1 MKKQR
6 LVSAL
11 LLAALLSG
19 CSLIP
24 NYDRPVTENPAGW
37 TDAGADAPTS
47 IARDWWKS
55 FNSAELNALMQ
66 DALSANNDLAAA
78 IARVQQARG
87 LARTAGASR
96 YPSVNA
102 NGSIGYERNTF
113 GDNDQDD
120 TSDAV
125 GSAGL
130 GISYELDLFGANRAE
145 REAALADLDA
155 SEYNSET
162 VALVVMADTAKGYFN
177 VLNLQERLAI
187 SDQNVQSARE
197 LLRIVQAR
205 FDAGATTALDVS
217 QQKADLAT
225 TEASRALVE
234 QNLKI
239 ARSALA
245 VLVGKPPQSLVLT
258 GKDMRNL
265 TLPLVAP
272 GQPSTLLERRPD
284 IRAAES
290 SLIAANANIGA
301 ARAAFY
307 PNVTL
312 GLDWLV
318 SASPLGDPANTA
330 LSLASAVTAP
340 IFSGG
345 RLEGNLE
352 TVKGR
357 RAELLENYRKS
368 VLVSFKEVEDALAVV
383 KASQTR
389 EDALATA
396 LTESRKAY
404 DLSTQQYDVGS
415 IDFQTLLDTRR
426 TMLSAEDTYIQTRND
441 RLAAAVDLYKA
452 LGGGWK
458 DDGARNAPPRE
469 PVSPPP
475 VPMPTQPSGMT
486 STPPGAAT
494 APQTQQNP
502 GAV

>member
-6 LVSAL
+6 LASTL

-24 NYDRPVTENPAGW
+24 NYERPATGHPAGW
-37 TDAGADAPTS
+37 TDASADAPTS
-47 IARDWWKS
+47 IARDWWKTFS
-55 FNSAELNALMQ
+55 SAELNALMQ

-87 LARTAGASR
+87 LARAAGASR
-96 YPSVNA
+96 YPSIDA
-102 NGSIGYERNTF
+102 KGSIGYERNTF
-113 GDNDQDD
+113 GDDELDD

-155 SEYNSET
+155 SEFNSET
-162 VALVVMADTAKGYFN
+162 VALVVMSDTAKRYFN

-265 TLPLVAP
+265 TIPLIAP

-290 SLIAANANIGA
+290 SLISANANIGA

-352 TVKGR
+352 TAKGR
-357 RAELLENYRKS
+357 KAELLENYRKS
-368 VLVSFKEVEDALAVV
+368 ILVSFKEVEDALAVV

-426 TMLSAEDTYIQTRND
+426 TMLSAEDAYIQTRND

-458 DDGARNAPPRE
+458 DGGDAQKTVPVE

-475 VPMPTQPSGMT
+475 AAAPAQSSG
-486 STPPGAAT
+486 T
-494 APQTQQNP
+494 APAPETQQNP